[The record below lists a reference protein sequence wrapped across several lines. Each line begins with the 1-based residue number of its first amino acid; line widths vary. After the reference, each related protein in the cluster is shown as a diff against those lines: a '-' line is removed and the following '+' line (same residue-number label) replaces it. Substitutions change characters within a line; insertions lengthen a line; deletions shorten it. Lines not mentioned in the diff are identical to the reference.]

1 MQDTEYGKDVRGKKG
16 SRDSR
21 QRAAGPVR
29 QQVERAREKWTDVER
44 RIRQRMR
51 IFPQKLRGAITART
65 RQEQEIDESDL
76 RLPPGGSEP
85 LHDPEAERTQRKPIV
100 SVHGRDVEEA
110 ESEHP
115 RAS

>member
-16 SRDSR
+16 SRDNR

-65 RQEQEIDESDL
+65 RQEREIDESDL

-85 LHDPEAERTQRKPIV
+85 LHDPEAEPGRKPIV
-100 SVHGRDVEEA
+100 SIHGRDVEEPD
-110 ESEHP
+110 SEQP
-115 RAS
+115 LAS